1 MKEKVEFARFPTKSL
16 DGRIF
21 IIIGYQYYMSSDAP
35 AHGLP
40 VLLKGDIEYW
50 TDSGLPV
57 RKIDSET
64 YRVATSKE
72 TLSRFY

>member
-1 MKEKVEFARFPTKSL
+1 MKEKVEFARFPTKSK

-21 IIIGYQYYMSSDAP
+21 TIIGYQYYVSSTP

-40 VLLKGDIEYW
+40 VLVKGEIEYW

-64 YRVATSKE
+64 YRVATSRE
-72 TLSRFY
+72 TLMRFY